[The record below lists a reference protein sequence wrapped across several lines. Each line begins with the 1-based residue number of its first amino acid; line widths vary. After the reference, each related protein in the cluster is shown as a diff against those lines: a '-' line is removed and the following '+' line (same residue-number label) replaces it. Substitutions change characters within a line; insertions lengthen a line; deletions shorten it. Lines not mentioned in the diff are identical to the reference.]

1 MKLIFKV
8 SVEEKNERKVTCN
21 FCQLDMQE
29 LLSEMKAFWKK
40 KNPYLTF

>member
-1 MKLIFKV
+1 MKLIFKI

-29 LLSEMKAFWKK
+29 KLSEMNALKK
-40 KNPYLTF
+40 RERKTLI